1 MRTVAIAC
9 AAALVACGTAAPTP
23 PKPATAPNS
32 SATGTQPAPP
42 DPEAWRNERPKPGTR
57 AEIHFPD
64 VDEARLENGLSVCVV
79 RRPVGVASLSLVA
92 RGGGAR
98 VPLGKSG
105 LAALTARLMTEGT
118 TKRNALAVAEAA
130 ESLGSTLEQSAG
142 RDYVRLGLM
151 TAREDFDQGLELLSE
166 VVLKP
171 AFAKKELER
180 VRAEWLDSIEAER
193 QSPSRLASLAGLRLL
208 LGNVAGAPVNG
219 SRKDVQALQ
228 RDDLV
233 KFHRENFVPENMAL
247 LVVGDLA
254 LSDVK
259 AAAEKHFG
267 SFRAKA
273 TSPTAKPT
281 LPEPPSS
288 RRVVLVDRPGSV
300 QSAIFIAQPFPKRS
314 DPGFETRELLNQ
326 IVGGLFT
333 SRLNTNLREEHA
345 YTYGAS
351 SADIATRDW
360 GAFAVMTS
368 VRTDVT
374 AEALSEAVTEL
385 EKVRIPSLGR
395 PITQTEVDV
404 ARADLK
410 QRLGT
415 SLVHTG
421 EIAARVQ
428 DVFVYG
434 LGGDYYRKYPSTLDA
449 SVPEQVAAEGA
460 RLDPARALVVVVGDK
475 TQVEPKLRDRFK
487 TVEPAPEGSLD

>member
-1 MRTVAIAC
+1 M
-9 AAALVACGTAAPTP
+9 
-23 PKPATAPNS
+23 
-32 SATGTQPAPP
+32 
-42 DPEAWRNERPKPGTR
+42 
-57 AEIHFPD
+57 
-64 VDEARLENGLSVCVV
+64 SVCVV
-79 RRPVGVASLSLVA
+79 RRPVGVASLSVVA

-98 VPLGKSG
+98 LPLGKSG
-105 LAALTARLMTEGT
+105 LASLTARMMTEGT
-118 TKRNALAVAEAA
+118 AKRSALAVAEAA

-151 TAREDFDQGLELLSE
+151 TAREDFDQGLELLAE
-166 VVLKP
+166 VVQKP

-219 SRKDVQALQ
+219 SKKDVQALQ
-228 RDDLV
+228 RDDLI

-247 LVVGDLA
+247 LVVGDLSMA
-254 LSDVK
+254 DVK
-259 AAAEKHFG
+259 AAADKHFG
-267 SFRAKA
+267 GFRAKA
-273 TSPTAKPT
+273 TTPPAKLT
-281 LPEPPSS
+281 LPEPPAS

-360 GAFAVMTS
+360 GAFVVMTS

-374 AEALSEAVTEL
+374 TEALAEAVTEL
-385 EKVRIPSLGR
+385 EKVRTASLGR

-449 SVPEQVAAEGA
+449 SAPEQVSAEGG
-460 RLDPARALVVVVGDK
+460 RLDPGRALVVVVGDK
-475 TQVEPKLRDRFK
+475 SQIEPKLRERFK
-487 TVEPAPEGSLD
+487 TVEAAPEGSLD